1 MIETTCRYC
10 GKEFKAIRV
19 SKKFCSDSCKTKAN
33 MKRRNE
39 EKETNVHKVN
49 DRPDSTQAE
58 IPCTSLPDIEAI
70 INNSF
75 PDSNLLVSPIS
86 GIGNNKMSDSLERLE
101 NEDKERE
108 KCEMQRKRELKY
120 KAYGEIFASVI
131 ISLSK

>member
-1 MIETTCRYC
+1 
-10 GKEFKAIRV
+10 
-19 SKKFCSDSCKTKAN
+19 